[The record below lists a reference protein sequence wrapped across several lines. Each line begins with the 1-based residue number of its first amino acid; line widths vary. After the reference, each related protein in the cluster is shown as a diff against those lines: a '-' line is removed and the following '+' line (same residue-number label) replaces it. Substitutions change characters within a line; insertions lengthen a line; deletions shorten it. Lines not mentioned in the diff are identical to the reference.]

1 MRAVAADVMLVFG
14 DVGEMGEIAIGAH
27 DRQRLVGVEAIERR
41 LKLAPRAD
49 LVVAM
54 ETDRGLADLL
64 DQLEHLFA
72 LLLANGVAEDP
83 AEEAD
88 VVAKRQVLVG
98 VIRGQPRY
106 AFSRSIEGHRAYPSA
121 GA

>member
-41 LKLAPRAD
+41 LELAPRAD
-49 LVVAM
+49 LVGAM
-54 ETDRGLADLL
+54 ETDRGPANLL
-64 DQLEHLFA
+64 DQLIDLFA
-72 LLLANGVAEDP
+72 LLLPHGVAEDS

-88 VVAKRQVLVG
+88 VVAKRQVLVRL
-98 VIRGQPRY
+98 IRGQSYY
-106 AFSRSIEGHRAYPSA
+106 AFSLGVEGHREYP
-121 GA
+121 